1 MRGRARWFWLAVA
14 IVILGAV
21 IYHPVRRF
29 EFLNLD
35 DNKFIENNPW
45 LEMGLNWQSLS
56 WAFNANLGWHS
67 QNAEYWSPLTL
78 LSRLIDVEMAGGKMD
93 PGRFHLTS
101 AVIHLLNALLLA
113 MACWRLTGHWGR
125 SAVVSLIFL
134 VHPQNIEAVCWLSAR
149 KDLVSATFFFVT
161 LIAYA
166 HYVQSQTRVRY
177 WLLIGAYLLAIMAK
191 PMNVSLPLVL
201 LALDFWPLNRWRFG
215 PGTREENLRVAAE
228 KIPLMILATLAAG
241 LAIVSQ
247 QDWKAL
253 DSGAAFTGPQRLGNA
268 VLAYFTYIRRIFWPN
283 DLALF
288 YPHPGY
294 SINWWAVAAAGV
306 FMAGASL
313 AVWILRKRAPWWL
326 AGWLWFGLVL
336 GPVIG
341 LVQIGGQAMADR
353 YAYPATI
360 GLFIALVWTGAV
372 WLRRPV
378 GLALAGVAI
387 VAFTLVSIP
396 QVQTWHDSI
405 TAFQQAIRVTKE
417 NGLAHLNL
425 GVAYIDTKEYPKAQ
439 AEFEEAL
446 KIRPQSALIWNNYA
460 RTKALQGDD
469 QGAVNAY
476 QEALRRDPEQDLT
489 LLFLGRLLKQHHK
502 WTEAQICFE
511 RLKGVHP
518 DFPQPYLE
526 LGEVYAAEHKN
537 REAREAWEYYLK
549 FKPADEEV
557 RKKLE
562 ALPKE

>member
-1 MRGRARWFWLAVA
+1 MGRLARWAWLAAA
-14 IVILGAV
+14 IVLLGAV
-21 IYHPVRRF
+21 IYHPVGHF
-29 EFLNLD
+29 AFINLD
-35 DNKFIENNPW
+35 DNKFIEGNPW
-45 LEMGLNWQSLS
+45 LEMGLNWQSFS

-78 LSRLIDVEMAGGKMD
+78 LSRLIDVEFAGGRMD
-93 PGRFHLTS
+93 PGRFHFTS
-101 AVIHLLNALLLA
+101 VVLHLLNALLLA
-113 MACWRLTGHWGR
+113 VACWRLTGHWGR
-125 SAVVSLIFL
+125 SAIVSLIFL

-166 HYVQSQTRVRY
+166 RYVQSQTRGRY
-177 WLLIGAYLLAIMAK
+177 ALLIGAYLLAIMAK

-215 PGTREENLRVAAE
+215 PGTREENLRVVAE
-228 KIPLMILATLAAG
+228 KIPLMIIATLAAG

-253 DSGAAFTGPQRLGNA
+253 ESGSAFTAPQRIGNA

-288 YPHPGY
+288 YPHPG
-294 SINWWAVAAAGV
+294 SSLSWWAVAGAGV
-306 FMAGASL
+306 FMTGASIAIWL
-313 AVWILRKRAPWWL
+313 LRKRAPWWL

-341 LVQIGGQAMADR
+341 LLQIGGQAMADR
-353 YAYPATI
+353 YSYPATV
-360 GLFIALVWTGAV
+360 GLFIALVWTCAT
-372 WLRRPV
+372 WLRRPA
-378 GLALAGVAI
+378 GLALAALAVA
-387 VAFTLVSIP
+387 AFTLVSIP
-396 QVQTWHDSI
+396 QVRTWQDSI
-405 TAFQQAIRVTKE
+405 MVFQQAIRVTKE

-425 GVAYIDTKEYPKAQ
+425 GVAYIDTKEYPLAQ

-489 LLFLGRLLKQHHK
+489 LLFLGRLLKQYHR

-526 LGEVYAAEHKN
+526 LGEVYAAQHRN
-537 REAREAWEYYLK
+537 AEARAAWEYYLK
-549 FKPADEEV
+549 FRPADDEV
-557 RKKLE
+557 RQKME
-562 ALPKE
+562 ALPRE